1 MNAETRSIKDG
12 KSQAEDILRHAK
24 AWVEK
29 NQDLSEYLVRKSQAI
44 IQLHVGNQTSK
55 GRAESRTSF
64 A

>member
-1 MNAETRSIKDG
+1 MRKPEAFKDC
-12 KSQAEDILRHAK
+12 KSQAKDILRHAK

-55 GRAESRTSF
+55 GRAESTTPF